1 MARLAVLV
9 VLSLALAGCVGPV
22 ADTTPTATPGTTPT
36 ATPGTTPTA
45 TPYLDEM
52 VTFPDGP
59 KERPS
64 LPDELTRESA
74 GEYAVAHEYRF
85 RYNELH
91 EPGAEVGLSE
101 ESCGVEDVS
110 QAGSGFTVT
119 VRCSAYVNRPADGTS
134 TETVHYD
141 YPPWTVRYY
150 VDADSV
156 LRTELE

>member
-1 MARLAVLV
+1 VSRIALLA

-22 ADTTPTATPGTTPT
+22 ADSTPTATPSPTPH
-36 ATPGTTPTA
+36 P
-45 TPYLDEM
+45 DEL
-52 VTFPDGP
+52 VSFPDGP

-64 LPDELTRESA
+64 LPDELTVETASD
-74 GEYAVAHEYRF
+74 YAVAHEARF
-85 RYNELH
+85 RYNELW

-101 ESCGVEDVS
+101 GTCAVEGAAD
-110 QAGSGFTVT
+110 AGDGFTVT
-119 VRCSAYVNRPADGTS
+119 VRCSVYVNRPADGTS

-141 YPPWTVRYY
+141 YAPWTVRYY